1 MMQVIKKEDIVRRK
15 MDEQEKLLMKLK
27 EETKKLELRI
37 NEYKEIQE
45 SIKQEGLQKLFGLM
59 REQDLHFNFHS
70 KNYEHS
76 YKDRSIK
83 KFEATRDNII
93 KANCYNGQTED
104 LQYPL
109 KEEPYRNYE
118 LFNTVLI
125 VLIEQRKEIEDLKK
139 RLNDVLV

>member
-1 MMQVIKKEDIVRRK
+1 

-76 YKDRSIK
+76 YKYRSIK

-109 KEEPYRNYE
+109 KEESYRNYE

-125 VLIEQRKEIEDLKK
+125 VLMEQRKEINELEK
-139 RLNDVLV
+139 RLNDALA

>member
-1 MMQVIKKEDIVRRK
+1 
-15 MDEQEKLLMKLK
+15 MDEQEKLLTKLK
-27 EETKKLELRI
+27 EETNKLELRI

-45 SIKQEGLQKLFGLM
+45 SIKKEGLQKLFGLL

-76 YKDRSIK
+76 CKNRSIK

-93 KANCYNGQTED
+93 TANCYNGQTED
-104 LQYPL
+104 IQYPL

-125 VLIEQRKEIEDLKK
+125 VLMEQRKEIEELKK
-139 RLNDVLV
+139 RLNDALA

>member
-1 MMQVIKKEDIVRRK
+1 MN
-15 MDEQEKLLMKLK
+15 EQEKLLTKLK
-27 EETKKLELRI
+27 EETKKLELKI

-45 SIKQEGLQKLFGLM
+45 SIKKEGLQKLFGLM

-76 YKDRSIK
+76 CKDRSIK
-83 KFEATRDNII
+83 NFEATRDNIM
-93 KANCYNGQTED
+93 KANCYNGQKED

-109 KEEPYRNYE
+109 KEESYRNYE

-125 VLIEQRKEIEDLKK
+125 VLTEQRKEINELEK
-139 RLNDVLV
+139 RLNDVLA

>member
-1 MMQVIKKEDIVRRK
+1 MIRRK
-15 MDEQEKLLMKLK
+15 MDEQEKLLMQLK

-45 SIKQEGLQKLFGLM
+45 SIKKLFGLM

-76 YKDRSIK
+76 CKNRSIK
-83 KFEATRDNII
+83 KFEATRDNIM
-93 KANCYNGQTED
+93 KANCYNSQKED

-125 VLIEQRKEIEDLKK
+125 VLMEQRKEIQDLKERMK
-139 RLNDVLV
+139 EWTLISNSDS

>member
-1 MMQVIKKEDIVRRK
+1 

-93 KANCYNGQTED
+93 TANCYNGQTED

-125 VLIEQRKEIEDLKK
+125 VLMKQRKEIEELKK
-139 RLNDVLV
+139 RLNDELA

>member
-1 MMQVIKKEDIVRRK
+1 MN
-15 MDEQEKLLMKLK
+15 EQEKLLSKLK

-37 NEYKEIQE
+37 NEYKGIQE
-45 SIKQEGLQKLFGLM
+45 SIKKEGLQKLFGLM

-70 KNYEHS
+70 KNYEQS
-76 YKDRSIK
+76 CKNRSIK

-93 KANCYNGQTED
+93 TANCYNGQTED
-104 LQYPL
+104 IQYPL

-125 VLIEQRKEIEDLKK
+125 VLMEQRKEIQDLKERMK
-139 RLNDVLV
+139 EWDFKQ

>member
-1 MMQVIKKEDIVRRK
+1 MIRRK
-15 MDEQEKLLMKLK
+15 MDEQEKLLMQLK

-45 SIKQEGLQKLFGLM
+45 SIKKEGLQKLFGLM

-76 YKDRSIK
+76 CKDRSIK

-93 KANCYNGQTED
+93 KANCYNSPKED

-125 VLIEQRKEIEDLKK
+125 VLMEQRKEIEELKK
-139 RLNDVLV
+139 RLNDVLA